1 MAITA
6 KIILLRIVSVMQCL
20 IAVFLVVLGIVER
33 VRVRWAYTGVGM
45 PIWIGIWVGI
55 TSAFGLFITFKR
67 VQKMSDGS
75 VIPEHLVMTFMGF
88 SLTCCVMSATH
99 LFAHSFELGLA
110 VTKLFRSPREGN
122 SGSYDFVAI
131 DFTDRHSEEHG
142 LVSSIFGLMVVELL
156 IATWSVMICL
166 ISDHHKSREDEPCET
181 PLMLTPT
188 SQEPGGKSV
197 ASRFGYSAANA

>member
-1 MAITA
+1 
-6 KIILLRIVSVMQCL
+6 
-20 IAVFLVVLGIVER
+20 
-33 VRVRWAYTGVGM
+33 
-45 PIWIGIWVGI
+45 
-55 TSAFGLFITFKR
+55 
-67 VQKMSDGS
+67 
-75 VIPEHLVMTFMGF
+75 MTFMGF

-166 ISDHHKSREDEPCET
+166 ISDHHKSHEDEPVSFYDVTDCFLYWA
-181 PLMLTPT
+181 P
-188 SQEPGGKSV
+188 QVHVSV
-197 ASRFGYSAANA
+197 PRGI